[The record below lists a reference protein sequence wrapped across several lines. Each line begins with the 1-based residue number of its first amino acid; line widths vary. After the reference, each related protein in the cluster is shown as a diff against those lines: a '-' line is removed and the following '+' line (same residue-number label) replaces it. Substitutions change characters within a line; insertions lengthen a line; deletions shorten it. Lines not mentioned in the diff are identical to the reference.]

1 MKREK
6 EDEEED
12 KKVVVPPVNHHLQ
25 PATNHNSRIQD
36 ARAQGRRKA
45 LRLHATNRAQ
55 NSACAR
61 CPPSPCPLGA
71 WEVSIEP
78 QLERSIPPSAQAV
91 AAAAGEGQ
99 LVGWSSPE
107 RALRH
112 RGGGGTSLGRGH
124 SHELAGGRGA
134 HEHRCARRW
143 RQLLVA
149 GGGRGAGVLRRDLEG
164 ARHSGYPGTA
174 EKACSTAKWVSS
186 GEAYAARGGGTSRRG
201 AEPHR
206 I

>member
-1 MKREK
+1 M
-6 EDEEED
+6 D
-12 KKVVVPPVNHHLQ
+12 KKAVVPPVNRNLQ
-25 PATNHNSRIQD
+25 PAANHKARIQD
-36 ARAQGRRKA
+36 AQAQGRCKA
-45 LRLHATNRAQ
+45 LRRHAVDHVQ
-55 NSACAR
+55 NSARAR
-61 CPPSPCPLGA
+61 HLPSPWPLGA
-71 WEVSIEP
+71 WEVAIEP
-78 QLERSIPPSAQAV
+78 GMAHSGTRSAPVTATVVAEGRLVAPSRAQ
-91 AAAAGEGQ
+91 
-99 LVGWSSPE
+99 

-112 RGGGGTSLGRGH
+112 RGGRGTSLGRGH

>member
-25 PATNHNSRIQD
+25 PAANHNARIQD
-36 ARAQGRRKA
+36 ARAQGRCKA

-164 ARHSGYPGTA
+164 ARHSGYPGTT